1 MIPYAVFFVW
11 LLVANMPNI
20 MFLSSTWSS
29 LCILVSFFGH
39 FSEFNIKCIKKKKS
53 HDNIFHFVCGPL
65 GSKFAKCHVFFLN
78 GSIFSPTLSD
88 YDERNNIILVEK
100 YIIFS
105 RAVMYLK
112 RIFQGGIRPSTICH
126 DVNHSFHLDAS
137 H

>member
-1 MIPYAVFFVW
+1 MQYFLCDCWLQTCQTSCFYHQPGVLYAFW
-11 LLVANMPNI
+11 
-20 MFLSSTWSS
+20 
-29 LCILVSFFGH
+29 GH
-39 FSEFNIKCIKKKKS
+39 FSG
-53 HDNIFHFVCGPL
+53 IFLNLTLNAQKRKNRMITFFILFMWSLVVNLPNVM
-65 GSKFAKCHVFFLN
+65 FFFLN